1 MAKNNE
7 INGEKLTQ
15 IYNSIYGTSNT
26 NNTNSANSANIL
38 SSNDNSIN
46 GSGVANCMAKSLS
59 KAEFEARLA
68 ESLKQKNIED

>member
-26 NNTNSANSANIL
+26 NNINSANIL
-38 SSNDNSIN
+38 NNNDNSIN

>member
-26 NNTNSANSANIL
+26 NSANSANIL
-38 SSNDNSIN
+38 NNNDNSIN

>member
-26 NNTNSANSANIL
+26 NNTNIL
-38 SSNDNSIN
+38 SNNDNSIN